1 MQLLRV
7 AYLIP
12 LVKYHDAGTAK
23 TTEEILRPTQ
33 ILQNLRRISWREELV
48 PLMIP
53 IDPSPRMGSIIP
65 LLLKEVIGLEIF
77 SSLFGT

>member
-1 MQLLRV
+1 
-7 AYLIP
+7 
-12 LVKYHDAGTAK
+12 VKYHDARTAK

-53 IDPSPRMGSIIP
+53 IDPSPQMGSIIP
-65 LLLKEVIGLEIF
+65 PLLKVVIGLEIF
-77 SSLFGT
+77 SSLFET